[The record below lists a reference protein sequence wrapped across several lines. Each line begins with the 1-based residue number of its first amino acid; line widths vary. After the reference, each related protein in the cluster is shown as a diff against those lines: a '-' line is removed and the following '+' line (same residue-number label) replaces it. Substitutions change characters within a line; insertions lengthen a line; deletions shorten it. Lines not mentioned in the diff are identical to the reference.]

1 MDAATVGGVF
11 RVDEKRS
18 ADEIGCQ
25 WHRSGQRS
33 IGIDLEGWQWS
44 KEEGQMGETFE
55 VTQ

>member
-1 MDAATVGGVF
+1 MGGVL

-44 KEEGQMGETFE
+44 KEEGQTGETFE
-55 VTQ
+55 VIQ